1 MDENNETYYI
11 NFNGKTYQLTVIEY
25 ENISRKIMKVLSKK
39 INKESPNKVQI
50 ETGKFIVEA

>member
-50 ETGKFIVEA
+50 ETGKFIL